1 MDLDLKIQANFHPF
15 WILFFNGFPAVFPQT
30 TFFFSPRPL
39 SVRPVAAAFGRCIA
53 ARSPRH
59 APRDPGQPNRSITM
73 RCASPMNAGRHP
85 ATIPGWAYR
94 YWPSSL
100 APGIAGRPQKPCGTR
115 STRTAGWIISVRAMI
130 PDVWSSPLMLSFAV
144 CPWHEPC
151 DRSPSPTRA
160 NRSRCYCRLSRAAE
174 SGSSIAVRH
183 FNQGRH
189 CAAVDGP
196 DDRFR
201 PSGGSRTPI
210 QTGYDHPG

>member
-39 SVRPVAAAFGRCIA
+39 SVRSVAAAFGRCIA

-94 YWPSSL
+94 YWPSS
-100 APGIAGRPQKPCGTR
+100 AGARYR
-115 STRTAGWIISVRAMI
+115 
-130 PDVWSSPLMLSFAV
+130 
-144 CPWHEPC
+144 
-151 DRSPSPTRA
+151 
-160 NRSRCYCRLSRAAE
+160 RLAAE
-174 SGSSIAVRH
+174 ALRHAFDPDSGLEHLGQGHDPRCLVFTIDAVFRRLPMARTVRSIALANAREPVKVLLPPIPRSGVWL
-183 FNQGRH
+183 F
-189 CAAVDGP
+189 
-196 DDRFR
+196 DR
-201 PSGGSRTPI
+201 GSPF
-210 QTGYDHPG
+210 